1 VGAELSDRGGLRNGA
16 GSVSGQRRSVGAFLV
31 ATLSS
36 SAAALALD
44 VVLGKQIYD
53 LTGHEIDLGLIGLA
67 VFAPNALLVL
77 VTGSLAD
84 RFDRRRIA
92 ATALV
97 AEAVAVV
104 GLAWYAST
112 GPTASAPVFGLT
124 LAFGTARAFAT
135 PATRALP
142 PDIVVPE
149 RLPWLTVRYSGT
161 WQVAAIVGPILGGF
175 LYAVDAWLPYL
186 AVSALLV
193 VAAVALLA
201 VEIRPDVRVGRRDP
215 APRTEG
221 EVRADAL
228 LEAAVEATEGEPG
241 AAVAPGRLHEALEGL
256 RFIVSQPAL
265 LGAISLDLFAV
276 LFGGAVA
283 LLPAIATDLHVGAVG
298 LGWLRAAT
306 GIGAALMTLG
316 LAWRPVQRHV
326 GRTLLG
332 AVAAFGVFT
341 IVLGVTGSFAVAFV
355 ALLGLS
361 AADAISVFIRA
372 TLVPLITPEDRR
384 GRVFAVEM
392 VFIGASNELG
402 GFESGVAGQ
411 FIGTTGAVVFG
422 GAATLL
428 VATGWWWLFPAL
440 RKVDRFPGLRG
451 PEPPSSET
459 TPSEP
464 ASTETPSSESGAPR
478 R

>member
-1 VGAELSDRGGLRNGA
+1 MSAEPTVGGT
-16 GSVSGQRRSVGAFLV
+16 RRSVGAFLG

-44 VVLGKQIYD
+44 TVIGKQVFD
-53 LTGHEIDLGLIGLA
+53 LTGRELDLGLIGLT
-67 VFAPNALLVL
+67 VFAPNFVLVL

-92 ATALV
+92 AMGLT
-97 AEAVAVV
+97 AEAIAV
-104 GLAWYAST
+104 GALAWYAST
-112 GPTASAPVFGLT
+112 GPTASAPIFLLT

-161 WQVAAIVGPILGGF
+161 WQTAAIIGPILGGF
-175 LYAVDAWLPYL
+175 LYAVAVWLPYL
-186 AVSALLV
+186 VVAVLLV
-193 VAAVALLA
+193 VAAALLLS
-201 VEIRPDVRVGRRDP
+201 VEVRPDVRVGRRDP
-215 APRTEG
+215 LVEPRTDA

-228 LEAAVEATEGEPG
+228 LEAGVEATEGE
-241 AAVAPGRLHEALEGL
+241 AAAAMPRGRLHEAMEGL
-256 RFIVSQPAL
+256 RFIRRQPAL

-283 LLPAIATDLHVGAVG
+283 LLPAIADDLGVGAVG

-306 GIGAALMTLG
+306 GIGAALMTLT
-316 LAWRPVQRHV
+316 LAWRPVRRHV
-326 GRTLLG
+326 GVTLLA
-332 AVAAFGVFT
+332 AVAVFGLFT

-355 ALLGLS
+355 SLMVLS
-361 AADAISVFIRA
+361 GADAISVFIRG
-372 TLVPLITPEDRR
+372 TLVPLITPEDKR

-402 GFESGVAGQ
+402 GFESGAVGQ
-411 FIGTTGAVVFG
+411 LIGVTGAVVLG

-428 VATGWWWLFPAL
+428 VATGWWWLFPSL
-440 RKVDRFPGLRG
+440 RKVDRFPGLAA
-451 PEPPSSET
+451 PD
-459 TPSEP
+459 
-464 ASTETPSSESGAPR
+464 GAPAETSGSGSARSDPEGSR

>member
-1 VGAELSDRGGLRNGA
+1 MGGRA
-16 GSVSGQRRSVGAFLV
+16 PESISHPRRTIGAFLG

-36 SAAALALD
+36 SSAALALD
-44 VVLGKQIYD
+44 VVLGKQIFD
-53 LTGHEIDLGLIGLA
+53 LTGSELYLGLIGLT
-67 VFAPNALLVL
+67 VFAPNFLLVL
-77 VTGSLAD
+77 LTGSIAD
-84 RFDRRRIA
+84 HFDRRRIA
-92 ATALV
+92 ATALTS
-97 AEAVAVV
+97 EAVAVAA
-104 GLAWYAST
+104 LAWYAST
-112 GPTASAPVFGLT
+112 DPTSVLPIFLLT

-161 WQVAAIVGPILGGF
+161 WQAAAIVGPIVGGF
-175 LYAVDAWLPYL
+175 LYAIAVWLPYL
-186 AVSALLV
+186 AVSLLLV
-193 VAAVALLA
+193 AAAVLLLA

-215 APRTEG
+215 LAEPRDAAEL
-221 EVRADAL
+221 RADAL
-228 LEAAVEATEGEPG
+228 LEAGAEATDGEP
-241 AAVAPGRLHEALEGL
+241 AAAMTPGRLHEAMEGL
-256 RFIVSQPAL
+256 RFIRRQPAL

-283 LLPAIATDLHVGAVG
+283 LLPAIAHELHVGAVG

-306 GIGAALMTLG
+306 GIGAALVTLT
-316 LAWRPVQRHV
+316 LAWRPVHRRV
-326 GRTLLG
+326 GVTLLA
-332 AVAAFGVFT
+332 AVAVFGVFT
-341 IVLGVTGSFAVAFV
+341 IVLGLTGSFAIAFV
-355 ALLGLS
+355 ALLVLS
-361 AADAISVFIRA
+361 GADAISVFIRS
-372 TLVPLITPEDRR
+372 TLVPLITPEDKR

-411 FIGTTGAVVFG
+411 LIGVTGAVVLG

-440 RKVDRFPGLRG
+440 RKVDRFPGLAGPTDAG
-451 PEPPSSET
+451 PEPSPAPTSSD
-459 TPSEP
+459 SE
-464 ASTETPSSESGAPR
+464 ASR

>member
-1 VGAELSDRGGLRNGA
+1 MT
-16 GSVSGQRRSVGAFLV
+16 GQRRSVGAFLA

-44 VVLGKQIYD
+44 TVLGKQIFD
-53 LTGHEIDLGLIGLA
+53 LTGREIDLGLIGLA

-92 ATALV
+92 AISLV
-97 AEAVAVV
+97 AEAACVA
-104 GLAWYAST
+104 GLAWYTTTS
-112 GPTASAPVFGLT
+112 PTASLPIFLFT
-124 LAFGTARAFAT
+124 IAFGTARAFAT

-161 WQVAAIVGPILGGF
+161 WQAAAIVGPVLGGF
-175 LYAVDAWLPYL
+175 LYAVDVWVPYV
-186 AVSALLV
+186 AVSILLV
-193 VAAVALLA
+193 VAAVALLS

-215 APRTEG
+215 QVEPQSEREINAS
-221 EVRADAL
+221 AL
-228 LEAAVEATEGEPG
+228 LEASVEATEGEMAG
-241 AAVAPGRLHEALEGL
+241 VASPGRLHEALEGL
-256 RFIVSQPAL
+256 RFIRSQPAL

-283 LLPAIATDLHVGAVG
+283 LLPAIAADLGVGAVG

-306 GIGAALMTLG
+306 GIGAALMTIG
-316 LAWRPVQRHV
+316 LAWRPVHRHV
-326 GRTLLG
+326 GVTLLG
-332 AVAAFGVFT
+332 AVAAFGIFT

-355 ALLGLS
+355 ALAALS

-372 TLVPLITPEDRR
+372 TLVPLITPEDKR

-411 FIGTTGAVVFG
+411 LIGTTGAVVLG

-428 VATGWWWLFPAL
+428 VATGWWWFFPAL
-440 RKVDRFPGLRG
+440 RKVDRFPGLG
-451 PEPPSSET
+451 GSGTQGSEIEPS
-459 TPSEP
+459 
-464 ASTETPSSESGAPR
+464 R